1 MANLKPKI
9 LCAVGTRPD
18 LIKTAPVVLELKKHS
33 SQVDTIL
40 VSTGQHREMLQ
51 QGLLTFGLN
60 VDYDL
65 DIMSHGQSLA
75 QITVRALEGLDK
87 FLAQIKPDFV
97 LLQGDT
103 TTTFAAGL
111 ACFYRQIDFGHIE
124 AGLRTGT
131 MDQPFPEEFNRRA
144 VDLFACQHYAPTL
157 WAATNLYHEHV
168 SDEKVF
174 ITGNTGIDSVKFIA
188 NHVEQKWFHNR
199 KERIMLLT
207 THRRESWGEPQRR
220 IALAMKK
227 LLDQFEDT
235 LLVVSMHPNPHVRE
249 TLIPMLGDHPRV
261 ELIDPPHYADF
272 VKLMQRS
279 HLIFTDSGGIQE
291 EAPTFGIPVL
301 IVRESTERPEGIQA
315 GTSIL
320 VGTNTDRIYEEASR
334 LLEDPNAYQMMAKAI
349 SPYGDGQAAK
359 RIRYLT
365 FNHLNIET
373 PKELMW
379 ISSKQSY

>member
-1 MANLKPKI
+1 MANFKPKI
-9 LCAVGTRPD
+9 LCVVGTRPD
-18 LIKTAPVVLELKKHS
+18 LIKTAPVILELRKYKD
-33 SQVDTIL
+33 QVDTIL

-51 QGLLTFGLN
+51 QGLLTFGLR

-65 DIMSHGQSLA
+65 DIMSPKQSLA
-75 QITVRALEGLDK
+75 QITVRALEGIDE
-87 FLAQIKPDFV
+87 FLCNMKPDFV

-111 ACFYRQIDFGHIE
+111 GSFYRQIDFGHIE
-124 AGLRTGT
+124 AGLRTGM

-144 VDLFACQHYAPTL
+144 VDLFASHHYAPTL

-168 SDEKVF
+168 SSEKVF
-174 ITGNTGIDSVKFIA
+174 ITGNTGIDAVKFIA
-188 NHVEQKWFHNR
+188 DHTEQKWFPDRN
-199 KERIMLLT
+199 ERILLLT
-207 THRRESWGEPQRR
+207 THRRESWGEPQQR

-227 LLDQFEDT
+227 LLDEFKDT
-235 LLVVSMHPNPHVRE
+235 LLVVAMHPNPQVRE
-249 TLIPMLGDHPRV
+249 TLISILGDHPRV

-315 GTSIL
+315 GTSSL
-320 VGTNTDRIYEEASR
+320 VGTNAERIYEEASR
-334 LLEDPNAYQMMAKAI
+334 LLEDPAAYQMMAKAV
-349 SPYGDGQAAK
+349 SPYGDGHAAR

-365 FNHLNIET
+365 LKHLSIQT
-373 PKELMW
+373 SKELMW
-379 ISSKQSY
+379 ISSKQ